1 MSVRVR
7 VRIAWAGVALLALAG
22 STETARASEP
32 TPPEPTP
39 TEAKYFESKVRPLL
53 VKNCFSCHGPKKQES
68 GLRLDS
74 RQAMLKG
81 GESDV
86 AIVPGKP
93 DESILIDAVN
103 YDGLEMPPKRRL
115 NEQQVYVLKRWIKLG
130 APWPLDSGKPKTAA
144 GRITDEER
152 SYWAFQPVG
161 NPAPPVLA
169 DDEWST
175 NNVDRFILRTLRKS
189 KLAPAPREDRPTL
202 IRRLS
207 FDLLGM
213 PPTSAEVDAFVNDP
227 SPSAYDAL
235 VERMLASPHYG
246 ERWGRHWLDLVR
258 YSESDGYRADFH
270 RPDAWRYRDYVIRSI
285 NDDKPYDQFVR
296 EQLAGDELAPD
307 DPDALV
313 ATAFLR
319 HGVYEHNQRDARMHW
334 SLIMD
339 EMTDVTGEVLLGM
352 SISCAR
358 CHDHKFDPILRDDY
372 YRLQAFFKPILW
384 RDDVPMATP
393 EQRREHQVQLA
404 KWNELTAEV
413 RGKIDAIEG
422 SRVAS
427 GANAAVVMFPEDI
440 QTIYRKPPA
449 ERNSLEEQLAYLV
462 HRQVLDKNKA
472 TRAGFKGEDKKKL
485 DALKKE
491 LAAFDEHKPKPL
503 PALQTV
509 TDAPRAIAPT
519 FIPGDTTG
527 RVIDPGFLTILQ
539 DTPATVKPVPSAPQ
553 SSGRRTALAHWL
565 TRSEHPLTARVFVN
579 RVWQWHFGRGIVGT
593 SSEFGRMGQQP
604 THPELLDYLTQQ
616 FLADGWRL
624 KNLHRAIVT
633 SSTYRQSS
641 LHPAASAQEAV
652 DPENKLRWRSD
663 VRRLDAEQARDAML
677 TASGELKRT
686 IGGVSVKSDVP
697 RRSVYWKVMRN
708 SPDPVLAAFDMADG
722 FRSTSQRDVTT
733 TPRQSLLMINGTY
746 VLARAQAL
754 AKTILESD
762 LDDGAI
768 VHEAYRRVLGRI
780 PSEGEFQRAR
790 KFLADLPDQPVSAKK
805 KTKPAPTPRELAV
818 TDLCH
823 VLFNSNEFLYL
834 D

>member
-1 MSVRVR
+1 MPARGR
-7 VRIAWAGVALLALAG
+7 ARIAWMAVAFLSLFGSDLA
-22 STETARASEP
+22 ARAA
-32 TPPEPTP
+32 EPTP

-74 RQAMLKG
+74 REAMLKG
-81 GESDV
+81 GESDA

-103 YDGLEMPPKRRL
+103 YNGFEMPPKRRL
-115 NEQQVYVLKRWIKLG
+115 NEQQVYVLERWIKMG
-130 APWPLDSGKPKTAA
+130 APWPADSGEPKTAA

-152 SYWAFQPVG
+152 AYWAFQPVG

-175 NNVDRFILRTLRKS
+175 NDVDRFVLRTLRKS
-189 KLAPAPREDRPTL
+189 KLAPAPRADRPTL

-213 PPTSAEVDAFVNDP
+213 PPTPAEVDAFVNDP

-258 YSESDGYRADFH
+258 FAESDGYRADGH
-270 RPDAWRYRDYVIRSI
+270 RPDAWRYRDYVIRSM
-285 NDDKPYDQFVR
+285 NDDKPYDQFIR

-319 HGVYEHNQRDARMHW
+319 HGVYEYNQRDARMHW

-372 YRLQAFFKPILW
+372 YRLQAFFAPILW
-384 RDDVPMATP
+384 RNDVPMANAQQHRQYQT
-393 EQRREHQVQLA
+393 QLA
-404 KWNELTAEV
+404 KWNDLTADI
-413 RGKIDAIEG
+413 RGKIDELERK
-422 SRVAS
+422 RVVA
-427 GANAAVVMFPEDI
+427 GADAAVIMFPDDI
-440 QTIYRKPPA
+440 QAIYRKPPT
-449 ERNSLEEQLAYLV
+449 ERTSHEEQLAYLV
-462 HRQVLDKNKA
+462 HQQVLDKNKA
-472 TRAGFKGEDKKKL
+472 TRAGFKGEDKKQL

-491 LAAFDEHKPKPL
+491 LAVFDKHKPKPL

-509 TDAPRAIAPT
+509 SDSSRAISPT
-519 FIPGDTTG
+519 FIPGGETG
-527 RVIDPGFLTILQ
+527 RVIEPGFLTILQ
-539 DTPATVKPVPSAPQ
+539 ESPAAIAPVASAPQ
-553 SSGRRTALAHWL
+553 SSGRRAALARWL
-565 TRSEHPLTARVFVN
+565 TRPEHPLTARVFVN
-579 RVWQWHFGRGIVGT
+579 RVWQWHFGHGIVGT

-616 FLADGWRL
+616 FLAGGWRL
-624 KNLHRAIVT
+624 KSLHRAIVT
-633 SSTYRQSS
+633 SSTYRQSA

-652 DPENKLRWRSD
+652 DPENKLRWRAD
-663 VRRLDAEQARDAML
+663 VRRLNAEQARDAML

-686 IGGVSVKSDVP
+686 VGGASVKSDVP

-708 SPDPVLAAFDMADG
+708 TPDPVLAAFDMADG

-733 TPRQSLLMINGTY
+733 TPRQTLLMINGTY

-754 AKTILESD
+754 AKTLLAGNADS
-762 LDDGAI
+762 GAI
-768 VHEAYRRVLGRI
+768 VREAYRRVLGRT
-780 PSEGEFQRAR
+780 PNERELDRAR
-790 KFLADLPDQPVSAKK
+790 KFLDDLPDPTEPAG
-805 KTKPAPTPRELAV
+805 KTTKATPTPRELAV